1 MSDLYRFRPT
11 EEPRLNEEQGSSR
24 FSDGYAL
31 ETQEEERES
40 EETLVPLEPEAA
52 GAAGFLREEEP
63 EPILGKGLAEGAAG
77 EETIPRNYY
86 RDSTY
91 TIVSLVSYLLG
102 VPKRIFENEHEPPKM
117 EFYNKLE
124 LDKNARIVRNLCIL
138 RTAIERN
145 FGQINDQM
153 THNYR
158 SLATLTDLVPQDCVM
173 QLVNDGIHIIKS
185 GKQKLNQYII
195 DINRTLSDR
204 INNCKDLFPLWVD
217 WKYIRD
223 IFIMPNGLTESG
235 IRAAADLY
243 YTHKSNYPYQV
254 YMNWPPSNEGNIL
267 YNDKKFVT
275 LLYR

>member
-1 MSDLYRFRPT
+1 MSDLYQYQP
-11 EEPRLNEEQGSSR
+11 NEESSV
-24 FSDGYAL
+24 SKEQEPIQYSGGY
-31 ETQEEERES
+31 EPDPPGEEAES
-40 EETLVPLEPEAA
+40 EEGLYPPAPEAA
-52 GAAGFLREEEP
+52 GELPEEAE
-63 EPILGKGLAEGAAG
+63 EQEGENLAEGAA
-77 EETIPRNYY
+77 EEGTLPRNYY

-117 EFYNKLE
+117 EIYRQME
-124 LDKNARIVRNLCIL
+124 LDKNARIVRNLCML

-158 SLATLTDLVPQDCVM
+158 SLASLTDLIPQDCVM
-173 QLVNDGIHIIKS
+173 QLIDDGIHIIKS
-185 GKQKLNQYII
+185 SKQKLNHYII

-223 IFIMPNGLTESG
+223 I
-235 IRAAADLY
+235 
-243 YTHKSNYPYQV
+243 
-254 YMNWPPSNEGNIL
+254 
-267 YNDKKFVT
+267 
-275 LLYR
+275 